1 MSGSE
6 NNGPAPPA
14 TDGAGRND
22 RAPASR
28 EHQAAPPTQGMRTVG
43 QRRRDAEQKLEEHQ
57 QEARHKTKPKTAPRN
72 PRRASNGL

>member
-1 MSGSE
+1 MSESE

-14 TDGAGRND
+14 TDGGGRND

-57 QEARHKTKPKTAPRN
+57 QEARHKTEAEDGSEEPS
-72 PRRASNGL
+72 ASQ

>member
-1 MSGSE
+1 MSESE
-6 NNGPAPPA
+6 NKGPAPPA

-57 QEARHKTKPKTAPRN
+57 QEARHKTEAEDGPEEP
-72 PRRASNGL
+72 PASQ